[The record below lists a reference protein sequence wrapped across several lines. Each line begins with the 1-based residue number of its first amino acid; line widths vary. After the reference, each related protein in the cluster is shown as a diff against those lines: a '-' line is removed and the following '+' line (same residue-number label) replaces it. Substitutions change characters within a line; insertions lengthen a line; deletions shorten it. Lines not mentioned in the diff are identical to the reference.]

1 MQGRGYLQGG
11 KSQEIRG
18 AFPVHRKKRKII
30 VENKLRQL
38 REEKG
43 WSVLQLSA
51 KSGVPVEIIRRME
64 EMENMEG
71 IEPIWML
78 KVSRPFEKFAS
89 EIFGKS

>member
-1 MQGRGYLQGG
+1 M
-11 KSQEIRG
+11 
-18 AFPVHRKKRKII
+18 
-30 VENKLRQL
+30 ENKLRQL

-64 EMENMEG
+64 EMKNMESV
-71 IEPIWML
+71 EPIWIL
-78 KVSRPFEKFAS
+78 KVARPFEKFAS

>member
-1 MQGRGYLQGG
+1 M
-11 KSQEIRG
+11 
-18 AFPVHRKKRKII
+18 
-30 VENKLRQL
+30 ENKLRQL

-78 KVSRPFEKFAS
+78 KVSRPFERFVS
-89 EIFGKS
+89 EIFGKN

>member
-18 AFPVHRKKRKII
+18 VSPYIERRII
-30 VENKLRQL
+30 IENKLRQL

-51 KSGVPVEIIRRME
+51 KSGVPVETIRRME

-71 IEPIWML
+71 VEPEWII
-78 KVSRPFEKFAS
+78 KVARPFEKFAS
-89 EIFGKS
+89 EIFEKK